1 MKMRESDSLSLRK
14 FLANTRDL
22 GERYL
27 GGIEANVR
35 LEDLM
40 AGSTLESPL
49 ALVSGRS
56 VLLKTRDHFAA
67 ALALVQLDGVARR
80 IVLCPSDVPPDH
92 LAPLIADAEADTLV
106 TDSKDADT
114 LKPLAALR
122 IACLPRVGPAAPPP
136 RRQFRTEWLLL
147 TSGTTGRPKMAVH
160 SLASLT
166 DAIKTRRVCN
176 SSVVWGTF
184 YDIRRYGGLQIYLRA
199 LLGGASLVL
208 PGACEPVAAFVVRL
222 KHHGVTHLSG
232 TPSHW
237 RRVLMLPANEL
248 SDLRYVRLSGEIAD
262 QTLLDGL
269 KRAYPLAKIGH
280 AYASTEAGVVFHV
293 DDGLEGWPAA
303 LLNSSVDNVN
313 IKVVDGTL
321 RVRSRRTASGYAGS
335 RVELLDADGFVD
347 TGDVVELRNGRYH
360 FIGRRGGIVNVG
372 GMKVHP
378 EEVESVI
385 NRHPGVRM
393 SLVRA
398 RKNPF
403 TGAVV
408 IADVLLNDQA
418 EADERGHEVEQEIL
432 QLCRDTLPE
441 HKVPALIRFVPNLE
455 VAATGKLVRSH
466 A

>member
-1 MKMRESDSLSLRK
+1 MPEGNPISLRNI
-14 FLANTRDL
+14 LVDGRGL
-22 GERYL
+22 GKRYL
-27 GGIEANVR
+27 CGVDGKVR

-40 AGSTLESPL
+40 LGSTLESPL
-49 ALVSGRS
+49 AQVSGRS
-56 VLLKTRDHFAA
+56 VLLKTRDHFATG
-67 ALALVQLDGVARR
+67 LALIQLDGVARR
-80 IVLCPSDVPPDH
+80 IVLCPWDVPPDH
-92 LAPLIADAEADTLV
+92 LATLIADAEVDALV
-106 TDSKDADT
+106 TDGEDART
-114 LKPLAALR
+114 PNPGVALR
-122 IACLPRVGPAAPPP
+122 IGCSLMVRPAVPPP
-136 RRQFRTEWLLL
+136 RRQHRTEWLLL
-147 TSGTTGRPKMAVH
+147 TSGTTGRPKVAVH
-160 SLASLT
+160 SLGGLT
-166 DAIKTRRVCN
+166 DAIKTSSLH

-208 PGACEPVAAFVVRL
+208 PGVCEPVAAFLTRL
-222 KHHGVTHLSG
+222 RHHGVTHLSG

-237 RRVLMLPANEL
+237 RRVLMIPANAL
-248 SDLRYVRLSGEIAD
+248 NDLCYARLSGEIAD
-262 QTLLDGL
+262 QALLDGL
-269 KRAYPLAKIGH
+269 RQTYPQAKIGH

-303 LLNSSVDNVN
+303 LLNSSVDDVN

-335 RVELLDADGFVD
+335 KDPLLDAEGFVD
-347 TGDVVELRNGRYH
+347 TGDVVQLRGDRYY

-372 GMKVHP
+372 GLKVHP

-385 NRHPGVRM
+385 NRHPDVRM

-398 RKNPF
+398 RRNPF

-408 IADVLLNDQA
+408 TADVLLNDQA
-418 EADERGHEVEQEIL
+418 RVNERGNEVEQEIL
-432 QLCRDTLPE
+432 QLCRDALPE

-455 VAATGKLVRSH
+455 VAATGKLVRPH